1 MLKFRAAVLAIAM
14 VLMFFIPMT
23 AIKIDVPEEKPEK
36 AESFLEKE
44 ENKTPEK
51 EQNNEKEE
59 DEEETFRIFDIE
71 TEEIKEIP
79 YSDYVKGAIA
89 SEMGADFEFEALVAQ
104 GLAAFSCGLY
114 QKNTHQAADYDFSAA
129 PAKKLGYITEGKAKE
144 VYGESFDEKWK
155 IICSAAEKA
164 MEYVITYN
172 GEPALTVYHACSNG
186 MTESSKNAWGG
197 AVSYLV
203 PVESEGDTLWKNYE
217 STVTVE
223 KQKALEILNK
233 SGAGLSGEYP
243 EQWFEGAVLTESGY
257 VDHIE
262 IGAATFSGERLRSLF
277 GLRSTAF
284 DVGFENGKFI
294 FNVRGYG
301 HGVGL
306 SQVGANYMAE
316 KGADF
321 DEIISHYYPGTKL
334 EKYEK
339 FCKNA

>member
-1 MLKFRAAVLAIAM
+1 MLKFRAAVIAVALAA
-14 VLMFFIPMT
+14 MFFIPMT
-23 AIKIDVPEEKPEK
+23 AIEPKTHAENENIAEEQPETEEKSEPQEEKNEPEETAGE
-36 AESFLEKE
+36 F
-44 ENKTPEK
+44 
-51 EQNNEKEE
+51 
-59 DEEETFRIFDIE
+59 FRIFDIE
-71 TEEIKEIP
+71 TETISEVA
-79 YSDYVKGAIA
+79 YSDYVRGAIA
-89 SEMGADFEFEALVAQ
+89 SEMGADFEYEALVAQ
-104 GLAAFSCGLY
+104 GVAAFSCGLY

-129 PAKKLGYITEGKAKE
+129 PAKKLGYMTEEKAKE
-144 VYGESFDEKWK
+144 VYGSAFDEKWE

-164 MEYVITYN
+164 MEYVVTYN

-186 MTESSKNAWGG
+186 MTESSENAWGG
-197 AVSYLV
+197 AVPYLV
-203 PVESEGDTLWKNYE
+203 PVKSEGDKQYSGYE
-217 STVTVE
+217 STVSIE
-223 KQKALEILNK
+223 KEKALEILNK
-233 SGAGLSGEYP
+233 SGAGLSGAQP
-243 EQWFEGAVLTESGY
+243 EEWFEGAVLTESGY
-257 VDHIE
+257 VDYIE

-294 FNVRGYG
+294 FTVRGYG

-316 KGADF
+316 KGAAF